1 MAADTAGAAAGA
13 GAGGA
18 SPEETLESLLR
29 EAEALKQKLE
39 EERQKLNDVTLAS
52 VAERLEAVNF
62 PNLKPRRV
70 LKGHQAKVL
79 NSSSAS
85 REYCPSTAS
94 IRPLAVT
101 WRWHVA
107 GRQGGGG
114 RGRGLRKRTVATH
127 TSYVAACV
135 FPRTERQLLTGS
147 GDGAAALWGVGSG
160 QLLQT
165 FQGHAADVLALDPAP
180 SDTGDTFA
188 SGGADRAVLVWDMRS
203 GAAVQAFD
211 AHRSD
216 VTSVRFHPG
225 GDALA
230 SGCDDAACRL
240 FDLRADREVAR
251 YAKDSIIFGV
261 NSVEWSL
268 SGRLLFAGYSDYT
281 ASAWDA
287 LRATRVC
294 VLCGHE
300 HRVSRLQLAPD
311 GAALA
316 TASWDTTLRVS
327 NTRHATRDTRHTATA
342 SWDTTL
348 RVSRHATRDTRHTAT
363 ASWDTTLRVSRHAT
377 RDTRHT
383 ATASWDTTL
392 RRATRPG
399 PPPMFSNISFLRGD
413 DSDAPTRSRLRGGL
427 RASPSRCEC
436 FFCILAILV
445 SPVIPRERRILLQAV
460 RHLVPIHCSP
470 VIQSGQLTA
479 AVGPQS
485 AQEIPSIDRVA
496 SRASYSSPATARNG
510 RTMRRALSCLPLAL
524 LLLANVVPS
533 KAQKSAAGEVVV
545 RVRSGAPLQLECA
558 LRVEQR
564 AEWRREDG
572 RPLPP
577 ELRPAGEAPVAA
589 PARQGLRARLRAPA
603 AAPHMAGVYA
613 CAAGPDAQRLRL
625 LVEADPG
632 TAPDTAR
639 I

>member
-79 NSSSAS
+79 CCDWAPDKRHIVSSSQDGKVIVWDAFS
-85 REYCPSTAS
+85 ATKEQTIAMPSTWVMACAYAPS
-94 IRPLAVT
+94 GTLVAAGGLDNKVT
-101 WRWHVA
+101 VFPV
-107 GRQGGGG
+107 GGGG
-114 RGRGLRKRTVATH
+114 AGEEEGGGRGLRKRTVATH

-316 TASWDTTLRVS
+316 TASWDTTLRIW
-327 NTRHATRDTRHTATA
+327 A
-342 SWDTTL
+342 
-348 RVSRHATRDTRHTAT
+348 
-363 ASWDTTLRVSRHAT
+363 
-377 RDTRHT
+377 
-383 ATASWDTTL
+383 
-392 RRATRPG
+392 
-399 PPPMFSNISFLRGD
+399 
-413 DSDAPTRSRLRGGL
+413 
-427 RASPSRCEC
+427 
-436 FFCILAILV
+436 
-445 SPVIPRERRILLQAV
+445 
-460 RHLVPIHCSP
+460 
-470 VIQSGQLTA
+470 
-479 AVGPQS
+479 
-485 AQEIPSIDRVA
+485 
-496 SRASYSSPATARNG
+496 
-510 RTMRRALSCLPLAL
+510 
-524 LLLANVVPS
+524 
-533 KAQKSAAGEVVV
+533 
-545 RVRSGAPLQLECA
+545 
-558 LRVEQR
+558 
-564 AEWRREDG
+564 
-572 RPLPP
+572 
-577 ELRPAGEAPVAA
+577 
-589 PARQGLRARLRAPA
+589 
-603 AAPHMAGVYA
+603 
-613 CAAGPDAQRLRL
+613 
-625 LVEADPG
+625 
-632 TAPDTAR
+632 
-639 I
+639 